1 MLITERREAILAAV
15 YKTGRART
23 ADLADQLCV
32 SEVTI
37 RNDLEALEHL
47 GRLSRIHGGAVMPEV
62 PLVGFHQRRDRQ
74 VEQKQRIAAAAS
86 RLIRDD
92 QTIILDSGTT
102 VVQLARLL
110 PTVANL
116 VVYTRGVYIAL
127 HLMEMS
133 GVDLRLL
140 GGKLMPGIAATVQ
153 GTRNGGMEGV
163 LAHTAFFGA
172 GGMDRD
178 MDVVEGHIEI
188 AESKRAMLMAARR
201 RILLADSTKWFTDD
215 PHKVAALSSFDT
227 VITDTGMPEPIRE
240 AIRATGTE
248 LQVV

>member
-1 MLITERREAILAAV
+1 MPITARREAILAAV

-23 ADLADQLCV
+23 TDLAVDLGV

-37 RNDLEALEHL
+37 RNDLDALERL
-47 GRLSRIHGGAVMPEV
+47 GRISRVHGGAAMPEV

-74 VEQKQRIAAAAS
+74 VEQKQRVAAAAS

-116 VVYTRGVYIAL
+116 VVYTRGLYVAL
-127 HLMEMS
+127 HLMEVS

-140 GGKLMPGIAATVQ
+140 GGKLLPGIAATLA
-153 GTRNGGMEGV
+153 TATAGGLDGI
-163 LAHTAFFGA
+163 LAHTAFLGA
-172 GGMDRD
+172 GGIDRD
-178 MDVVEGHIEI
+178 MDVVEGRVQI
-188 AESKRAMLMAARR
+188 AETKRIMMAAARR
-201 RILLADSTKWFTDD
+201 RVLLADSSKWFTSD
-215 PHKVAALSSFDT
+215 PHKVVGLSSFDT
-227 VITDTGMPEPIRE
+227 VITDDGLAPE
-240 AIRATGTE
+240 IRAAIESQGVE
-248 LQVV
+248 LVVV